1 MIAEILCGKAEYKP
15 EELENPEN
23 YLYAHRNMIKDL
35 MVFEKAKDMT
45 EAEARV
51 TDKVNFICKNILDNT
66 AVFKKDMEGY
76 KGFNRFLATAGIIQ

>member
-1 MIAEILCGKAEYKP
+1 
-15 EELENPEN
+15 
-23 YLYAHRNMIKDL
+23 MIKEL
-35 MVFEKAKDMT
+35 MGLGKAKDMT

-76 KGFNRFLATAGIIQ
+76 KGFNRFLATVGILQ